1 MSPPIDYT
9 DIIAPQFLVD
19 LVKAFE
25 TPRRA
30 AQGEEI
36 TPQEAINVATNVA
49 GGGFATSGSAPAA
62 ALGAFK
68 RGANV
73 GGIPIRELL

>member
-1 MSPPIDYT
+1 MPRLSDIFDPKVERLSILPRPRGSLPSEGRGSVMSPPIDYT

-19 LVKAFE
+19 IVKAFE

-36 TPQEAINVATNVA
+36 TPQE
-49 GGGFATSGSAPAA
+49 G
-62 ALGAFK
+62 
-68 RGANV
+68 
-73 GGIPIRELL
+73 

>member
-1 MSPPIDYT
+1 MPRLSDIFDPKVERLSILPRPRGSLPSEGRGSVMSPPIDYT

-19 LVKAFE
+19 LVRAFE

-36 TPQEAINVATNVA
+36 TPQEALN
-49 GGGFATSGSAPAA
+49 
-62 ALGAFK
+62 L
-68 RGANV
+68 
-73 GGIPIRELL
+73 